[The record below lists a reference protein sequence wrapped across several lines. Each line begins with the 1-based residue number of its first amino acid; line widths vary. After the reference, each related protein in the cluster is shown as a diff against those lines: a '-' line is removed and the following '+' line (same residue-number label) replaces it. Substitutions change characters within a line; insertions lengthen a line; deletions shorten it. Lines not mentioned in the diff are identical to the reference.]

1 MGLNNTVSG
10 PISWMARNHVAANLL
25 MGVFVIGG
33 FILGLSIKQE
43 VFPEVNLDRV
53 TVKVTY
59 PGAGPDEV
67 EEGVVLKVEEAVN
80 GVDGL
85 KEITSQASE
94 GLAVI
99 TAVMREGENA
109 DRFLQDIKSEV
120 DRIITFPE
128 EAEKPV
134 ISKVLN
140 RREVASLVIYG
151 DVSER
156 VLREQAEA
164 VRDELLALDEIS
176 QADLGGV
183 RPYEISIEIPEANLR
198 RYNLTLNKIAMRVRQ
213 ASIDLPGG
221 SVKAVGGEILIRT
234 KERRYS
240 GDEYKEI
247 VVVDNADG
255 SQVTLRDIGRVRDD
269 FRETDEY
276 ARFNGMPAAM
286 VSVFRVGQ
294 EKPTVISQVVHDFVE
309 DKQEFLAESLH
320 MDVWNDSS
328 ELLDSR
334 MNLLIKNA
342 FLGLL
347 LVFFILSL
355 FLQIRLALWVMLGIP
370 ISFLGALLL
379 MPQLA
384 VSINMISLFGF
395 IMALGIVVD
404 DAIVV
409 GENIFE
415 HRQQGKSFVRAAI
428 DGAREVAIP
437 VTFSILTSLAAFM
450 PLVFVEGSLGK
461 FIRVIPLTVM
471 TILVISLVESLF
483 VLPAH
488 LSLGRQSKEAGKA
501 TVADKLRK
509 VVVGGLDRFVQ
520 GPYRRFLAFNLSYR
534 YLSVAV
540 GIAVLLTC
548 IGLVKG
554 GVVQFRFMPE
564 VDGDKITASLEMP
577 LGTPV
582 EETAAVHDFI
592 VKKGEEVVAAYDR
605 EIGRSETSLRQLYSV
620 VGSTMAKGGP
630 QGGEGNSGAHLSNIA
645 ILLTPSEE
653 RGYPALEITNRWRAA
668 VGEIPGIDSLSFSS
682 NLMHMGDNVDVQLA
696 HNDFEIL
703 VEAAGRLKES
713 LAAYPGVFDIK
724 DSYPAGK
731 RELKIKLTPAART
744 LGITE
749 EELGQQVRS
758 AFYGA
763 EALRLQRGRNEVK
776 VMVRYPQEDRKHLLS
791 FENMRIR
798 TQDGS
803 EIPLSLAAEISDG
816 RGYSTINRSERKRVI
831 NVTASVDF
839 SKGNADDILAD
850 LKESV
855 LRQLL
860 ADYPGL
866 SYDME
871 GEAKERRESMG
882 SMGRGFLLAMFAI
895 YALLAIPFRSYSQPF
910 LVMSAIP
917 FGVVGAVVGH
927 LIMGYDL
934 NMLSLFGIVALSGV
948 VVNDSLL
955 LIDQVNRNRQAGKDI
970 LLAVIDSG
978 TRRFRPIL
986 LTSLTTFF
994 GLMPMIAETSV
1005 QAQFLIPMAISLG
1018 FGIMFATGITLLLV
1032 PSLYM
1037 ILEDF
1042 HRLLKVHSTSTSE
1055 LSDW

>member
-1 MGLNNTVSG
+1 MTG

-25 MGVFVIGG
+25 MGIFVIGG
-33 FILGLSIKQE
+33 LIMGLSIKQE

-53 TVKVTY
+53 TVKVIY

-67 EEGVVLKVEEAVN
+67 EEGIVLKIEEAIN
-80 GVDGL
+80 AVDGL
-85 KEITSQASE
+85 KEITAQASE
-94 GLAVI
+94 GFGVV

-134 ISKVLN
+134 VTKMLN

-156 VLREQAEA
+156 VLREQAETM
-164 VRDELLALDEIS
+164 RDELLALDEIS

-183 RPYEISIEIPEANLR
+183 RPYEISIEISEANLR
-198 RYNLTLNKIAMRVRQ
+198 RYNLTLDKIAVRVRQ

-221 SVKAVGGEILIRT
+221 SVKAAGGEILIRT

-247 VVVDNADG
+247 VVVDNLDG
-255 SQVTLRDIGRVRDD
+255 SQVKLRDIGVVRDS

-286 VSVFRVGQ
+286 VSVFRVGN
-294 EKPTVISQVVHDFVE
+294 EKPTLISQVVHNFVE
-309 DKQEFLAESLH
+309 DKQDFLPVSLH

-334 MNLLIKNA
+334 MQLLKKNA
-342 FLGLL
+342 LLGLI

-355 FLQIRLALWVMLGIP
+355 FLQIKLALWVMLGIP

-379 MPQLA
+379 MPQLD

-415 HRQQGKSFVRAAI
+415 HRQQGKKFVNAAI

-437 VTFSILTSLAAFM
+437 VTFSILTSVAAFM
-450 PLVFVEGSLGK
+450 PLVFVDGSLGK

-471 TILVISLVESLF
+471 TILIISLVESLF

-488 LSLGRQSKEAGKA
+488 LSFGRKQPAGSKVTSVE
-501 TVADKLRK
+501 KLRK
-509 VVVGGLDRFVQ
+509 SVVGGLDRFVQ
-520 GPYRRFLAFNLSYR
+520 GPYRRFLAFNLTYR
-534 YLSVAV
+534 YITIAV
-540 GIAVLLTC
+540 GVLVLFTC
-548 IGLVKG
+548 VGLVKG
-554 GVVQFRFMPE
+554 GVVKFRFMPE
-564 VDGDKITASLEMP
+564 VDSDQITASLQMP

-582 EETAAVHDFI
+582 EETAAVHDFL
-592 VKKGEEVVAAYDR
+592 VKSGKEVVAAYDH
-605 EIGRSETSLRQLYSV
+605 EIGRSETSLRQLYSL
-620 VGSTMAKGGP
+620 VGSTLAKGGP
-630 QGGEGNSGAHLSNIA
+630 QGGEGDSGAHLANIA
-645 ILLTPSEE
+645 ILLIPSEE
-653 RGYPALEITNRWRAA
+653 RGYPALDITNRWRAS
-668 VGEIPGIDSLSFSS
+668 VDEIPGIDSLTFSS
-682 NLMHMGDNVDVQLA
+682 NLMHLGDNIDVQLA
-696 HNDFEIL
+696 HNDFDVL
-703 VEAAGRLKES
+703 VEAAGRLKEA
-713 LAAYPGVFDIK
+713 LAEYPGVFDIK

-731 RELKIKLTPAART
+731 RELKVKLKPAART

-749 EELGQQVRS
+749 EDLGRQIRS

-776 VMVRYPQEDRKHLLS
+776 VMVRYPEEDRKHLAN

-798 TQDGS
+798 TPDGS
-803 EIPLSLAAEISDG
+803 EIPLSMAAEIIDG
-816 RGYSTINRSERKRVI
+816 RGYSTINRSDRKRVI

-850 LKESV
+850 MKESV
-855 LRQLL
+855 LSQLS
-860 ADYPGL
+860 ADYSGL

-871 GEAKERRESMG
+871 GEAKERRQSMSSMG
-882 SMGRGFLLAMFAI
+882 QGFLMAMFVI
-895 YALLAIPFRSYSQPF
+895 YALLAIPFRSYTQPF

-917 FGVVGAVVGH
+917 FGMVGAVVGH
-927 LIMGYDL
+927 LVMGYDL

-955 LIDQVNRNRQAGKDI
+955 LIDQINRNRQAGKP
-970 LLAVIDSG
+970 LLEAVLDSG
-978 TRRFRPIL
+978 ARRFRPIL

-1032 PSLYM
+1032 PALYM

-1042 HRLLKVHSTSTSE
+1042 HGLFGYNSTSTSE
-1055 LSDW
+1055 VSDSSTTGG